1 MTQTILVLEENI
13 AIQLVIAVSL
23 KESDII
29 IHRETNPDLFVQQTY
44 DLKPDLI
51 FLSNSDSERNYKAC
65 REIRSVSDFKNTP
78 IILLANTKDEVGGD
92 ILSELEIN
100 GLLRKPFEASML
112 QEQLSPFITLDENF
126 GSEPYKDDEDFLI
139 DMSTIDNQLKEIKQ
153 GTKASSANVDEQAQ
167 LMDGLKQ
174 SATVL
179 RSGSSPGSQMDSII
193 LDNDQ
198 VVRGQADNS
207 GFQEQESSDNEN
219 ETSLDVLEENAVVEM
234 NPVVEEIKELDEE
247 PEQKLRQGLTEIDL
261 AANDFEDP
269 GEIWTKPPDLEQTL
283 REGLTDISL
292 DQTEFKPEY
301 PKNLSSFEA
310 SSKTTSQDLEI
321 SKDSSEIRNELDD
334 YELKQSL
341 DENEVE
347 AENQFDKM
355 LLSDSGKESDELD
368 MEDGFEFDL
377 ELAEDEFENNSKE
390 NESSVLAA
398 ELESVDE
405 NEIEAE
411 IQFDNKFISDSGEEK
426 NELDVDDDFEFDLE
440 LAEDEFENNSKE
452 NESSVLPVDEDSV
465 TDGLERLK
473 YSGLEDQFA
482 ESRITERT
490 SGHFGED
497 SDNEDLD
504 EFVYETSKDEFDADL
519 DLDLDLDDAQ
529 LNSIDE
535 FEGDLDLDLDDA
547 QLNSMVHDSL
557 NGNEDVEETAL
568 GELEELSEQ
577 MEALESDETEFEAE
591 EAFEDVLEKE
601 KNGSETITSK
611 GKVKLDVDSKEYLAD
626 IMEEEVG
633 ELIGEDDF
641 IVDDYDDIE
650 TEKYSDVSS
659 EVHGEVFDSWD
670 EAEEAFI
677 NFDRETVLGK
687 QGSGF
692 AKIDG
697 IEFDNLNGDDDD
709 FENSGNYSF
718 TEIELKEIVSS
729 SVHKALEKSIASSLV
744 ELAVSELKSQ
754 VTQVDHR

>member
-1 MTQTILVLEENI
+1 MSQTILVLEENI

-92 ILSELEIN
+92 ILSELKIN

-219 ETSLDVLEENAVVEM
+219 ETSLDVLEENADVEM
-234 NPVVEEIKELDEE
+234 NPIVEEIKELDEE

-347 AENQFDKM
+347 AENKFDNM
-355 LLSDSGKESDELD
+355 LLSDSVNESDELD
-368 MEDGFEFDL
+368 MEDG
-377 ELAEDEFENNSKE
+377 
-390 NESSVLAA
+390 
-398 ELESVDE
+398 
-405 NEIEAE
+405 
-411 IQFDNKFISDSGEEK
+411 
-426 NELDVDDDFEFDLE
+426 FEFDLE

-519 DLDLDLDDAQ
+519 DLDPDLDDAQ

-591 EAFEDVLEKE
+591 EAFEDILEKE
-601 KNGSETITSK
+601 KTGSETITSK
-611 GKVKLDVDSKEYLAD
+611 GKVKLNVDSKEYLAD
-626 IMEEEVG
+626 IMKEEVE

-687 QGSGF
+687 KGSGF

>member
-1 MTQTILVLEENI
+1 MSQTILVLEENI

-29 IHRETNPDLFVQQTY
+29 IHRETNPELFVQQTY

-92 ILSELEIN
+92 ILSELKIN

-347 AENQFDKM
+347 AENQFDNM
-355 LLSDSGKESDELD
+355 LLSDSGEESDELD

-390 NESSVLAA
+390 NESSVL
-398 ELESVDE
+398 
-405 NEIEAE
+405 
-411 IQFDNKFISDSGEEK
+411 
-426 NELDVDDDFEFDLE
+426 
-440 LAEDEFENNSKE
+440 
-452 NESSVLPVDEDSV
+452 PVDEDSA

-557 NGNEDVEETAL
+557 NGNEDIEETAL

-626 IMEEEVG
+626 IMEEEVE

-670 EAEEAFI
+670 EAEEAFM

-687 QGSGF
+687 KGSGF

>member
-92 ILSELEIN
+92 ILSELKIN

-390 NESSVLAA
+390 NESSVL
-398 ELESVDE
+398 
-405 NEIEAE
+405 
-411 IQFDNKFISDSGEEK
+411 
-426 NELDVDDDFEFDLE
+426 
-440 LAEDEFENNSKE
+440 
-452 NESSVLPVDEDSV
+452 PVDEDSV

-591 EAFEDVLEKE
+591 EAFEDILEKE
-601 KNGSETITSK
+601 KNGSETIASK

-626 IMEEEVG
+626 IMEEEVE

-687 QGSGF
+687 KGSGF

-754 VTQVDHR
+754 VIQMDHR

>member
-1 MTQTILVLEENI
+1 M
-13 AIQLVIAVSL
+13 
-23 KESDII
+23 
-29 IHRETNPDLFVQQTY
+29 
-44 DLKPDLI
+44 
-51 FLSNSDSERNYKAC
+51 
-65 REIRSVSDFKNTP
+65 
-78 IILLANTKDEVGGD
+78 
-92 ILSELEIN
+92 
-100 GLLRKPFEASML
+100 
-112 QEQLSPFITLDENF
+112 
-126 GSEPYKDDEDFLI
+126 
-139 DMSTIDNQLKEIKQ
+139 
-153 GTKASSANVDEQAQ
+153 
-167 LMDGLKQ
+167 
-174 SATVL
+174 
-179 RSGSSPGSQMDSII
+179 
-193 LDNDQ
+193 
-198 VVRGQADNS
+198 
-207 GFQEQESSDNEN
+207 
-219 ETSLDVLEENAVVEM
+219 
-234 NPVVEEIKELDEE
+234 
-247 PEQKLRQGLTEIDL
+247 
-261 AANDFEDP
+261 
-269 GEIWTKPPDLEQTL
+269 
-283 REGLTDISL
+283 
-292 DQTEFKPEY
+292 
-301 PKNLSSFEA
+301 
-310 SSKTTSQDLEI
+310 
-321 SKDSSEIRNELDD
+321 
-334 YELKQSL
+334 
-341 DENEVE
+341 
-347 AENQFDKM
+347 
-355 LLSDSGKESDELD
+355 
-368 MEDGFEFDL
+368 
-377 ELAEDEFENNSKE
+377 
-390 NESSVLAA
+390 
-398 ELESVDE
+398 
-405 NEIEAE
+405 
-411 IQFDNKFISDSGEEK
+411 
-426 NELDVDDDFEFDLE
+426 DDDFEFDLE
-440 LAEDEFENNSKE
+440 LDEDEFENNSKE
-452 NESSVLPVDEDSV
+452 NESSVLPVDEDSA

-591 EAFEDVLEKE
+591 EAFEDILEKE
-601 KNGSETITSK
+601 KNGSETIASK

-626 IMEEEVG
+626 IMEEEVE

-641 IVDDYDDIE
+641 IVDDYEDIE

-687 QGSGF
+687 KGSGF

>member
-29 IHRETNPDLFVQQTY
+29 IHRETNPELFVQQTY

-92 ILSELEIN
+92 ILSELKIN

-139 DMSTIDNQLKEIKQ
+139 DMSTIDNQLKEIKK

-207 GFQEQESSDNEN
+207 RSQEQESSDNEK

-347 AENQFDKM
+347 AENQFDNM

-390 NESSVLAA
+390 NESSVL
-398 ELESVDE
+398 
-405 NEIEAE
+405 
-411 IQFDNKFISDSGEEK
+411 
-426 NELDVDDDFEFDLE
+426 
-440 LAEDEFENNSKE
+440 
-452 NESSVLPVDEDSV
+452 PVDEDSA
-465 TDGLERLK
+465 TDGLERHK

-591 EAFEDVLEKE
+591 EAFEDILEKE

-626 IMEEEVG
+626 IMEEEVE

-687 QGSGF
+687 KGSGF

>member
-92 ILSELEIN
+92 ILSELKIN

-347 AENQFDKM
+347 AENQFDNM

-368 MEDGFEFDL
+368 MEDG
-377 ELAEDEFENNSKE
+377 
-390 NESSVLAA
+390 
-398 ELESVDE
+398 
-405 NEIEAE
+405 
-411 IQFDNKFISDSGEEK
+411 
-426 NELDVDDDFEFDLE
+426 FEFDLE

-577 MEALESDETEFEAE
+577 MEALESDETELEAE
-591 EAFEDVLEKE
+591 EAFENILEKE

-626 IMEEEVG
+626 IMEEEVE
-633 ELIGEDDF
+633 ELIGEDDL

-687 QGSGF
+687 KGSGF